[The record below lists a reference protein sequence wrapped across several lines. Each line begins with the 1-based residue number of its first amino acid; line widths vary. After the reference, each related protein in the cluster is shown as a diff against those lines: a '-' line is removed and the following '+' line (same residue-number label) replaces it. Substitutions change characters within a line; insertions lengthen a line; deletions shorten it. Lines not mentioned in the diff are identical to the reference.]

1 MNMAN
6 GDAWG
11 HNMVEYVKKHWII
24 ILAIFAIAI
33 WVSDVR
39 AGTKDRYTGSQ
50 ATADKARMELL
61 IRDSVQAIELD
72 IAEIKGEIKLLRKEL
87 DLHEGE

>member
-1 MNMAN
+1 MNSMN
-6 GDAWG
+6 GDVWG
-11 HNMVEYVKKHWII
+11 IHMVQYIKKHWVI
-24 ILAIFAIAI
+24 ILAIFGIAI

-39 AGTKDRYTGSQ
+39 AGTKDRYTGAQ
-50 ATADKARMELL
+50 AAADKARMELL
-61 IRDSVQAIELD
+61 IRNSVQAIELD